1 MKILNDLNDMRATLA
16 PIYSRYRTEVNPQP
30 AYIEIDM
37 EKETV
42 EADYSGEIGNAVPAK
57 VWHGLVRRIP
67 VTPYAKGSVLAAFLE
82 SDELRTLVE
91 RMIAGFESVWNGNNY
106 VSKMTP
112 DASAAE
118 EELERAAEAFFDPA
132 DHVQVYTVDAWMK
145 SSVYTNE
152 DTGNVA
158 IEFVGTVTAD
168 SSDAELESMATII
181 RTLAAKEDIYLESS
195 AIDWITELRDGC
207 IRARNAA

>member
-1 MKILNDLNDMRATLA
+1 MKLVDDLAALRATLA
-16 PIYSRYRTEVNPQP
+16 PIYSRYRTESNPQP
-30 AYIEIDM
+30 AYIEIDL

-42 EADYSGEIGNAVPAK
+42 EADYSGEIGNAVPAN

-67 VTPYAKGSVLAAFLE
+67 VTPYAKGTVLAAFLE

-112 DASAAE
+112 DATAAE
-118 EELERAAEAFFDPA
+118 DELERAAEAFFDPA
-132 DHVQVYTVDAWMK
+132 DLVQVYSVDTFMETAM
-145 SSVYTNE
+145 STDE
-152 DTGNVA
+152 DAGE
-158 IEFVGTVTAD
+158 IELENVGTITAD
-168 SSDAELESMATII
+168 TSDADLQQFAAAIRKQAADAEIELDTSV
-181 RTLAAKEDIYLESS
+181 S
-195 AIDWITELRDGC
+195 DWLTDLRDGC